1 MKFMVRAF
9 LLYLFCIIALF
20 SYAGPGEPIFIGKL
34 ESDDSLGIAIS
45 QNSTYLMPGQ
55 MFELSIF
62 TQCNQPY
69 QVKTISIGGQVYK
82 WKDDRVFTY
91 GFPVASVGN
100 HDIPISVQF
109 TNKKGQA
116 KTKAYTV
123 SFTVGQANAS
133 VSLDKMNVLYT
144 GIDNPIHIAAAGG
157 SDDKLTVSIEG
168 GGGMIAKLGS
178 GRYNVRVNS
187 ITDECIIT
195 VSVDDKV
202 AGRSLFRVREFPL
215 PVGKVGRFESGDSIS
230 RSAFLAQSEVV
241 AGMKDFPFDLHHVVT
256 GFTLT
261 IHQQGGAA
269 RTVNNKG
276 GMFSMEAKKIMQEAL
291 LPGVMVTISNLYGKA
306 MDGEEPRLLP
316 LVYFIK
322 VD

>member
-1 MKFMVRAF
+1 MKFMVKAF
-9 LLYLFCIIALF
+9 LLYLFWVIALF
-20 SYAGPGEPIFIGKL
+20 SYAGPVEPIFVDKF
-34 ESDDSLGIAIS
+34 ENDDSLGITIT

-55 MFELSIF
+55 MFKLSIF
-62 TQCNQPY
+62 AQCNKPY
-69 QVKTISIGGQVYK
+69 QIKTISIGGQAYE
-82 WKDDRVFTY
+82 WKEDRVFTY
-91 GFPVASVGN
+91 GFPVASVGS
-100 HDIPISVQF
+100 HDVPINVQF
-109 TNKKGQA
+109 INKKGQV
-116 KTKAYTV
+116 KYKAYTL

-144 GIDNPIHIAAAGG
+144 GIDNPIRIAATGG
-157 SDDKLTVSIEG
+157 GDDKLTVSIEG
-168 GGGMIAKLGS
+168 GRGMIAKLGS

-195 VSVDDKV
+195 VSVDDKI
-202 AGRSLFRVREFPL
+202 AGRSLFRVREIPL
-215 PVGKVGRFESGDSIS
+215 PVGKVGSFESGDSIS

-261 IHQQGGAA
+261 IHKQGSGT
-269 RTVNNKG
+269 RIVNNKG

-306 MDGEEPRLLP
+306 MDGEERRLLP

-322 VD
+322 VG